1 MATDFFSLF
10 VWKSSN
16 IKLPSTS
23 LFQLNT
29 RDLQLDSLYVFF
41 HKSTNLKKKYY
52 FQIGHKSSEKQTF
65 TEATMHLA
73 ALDKKQYCF
82 TLLFYFI
89 IANLRAKHCVVA
101 VPIEVLSNHS
111 QITSFDISMYEITP
125 GNIDYIHIST
135 VWLQVK

>member
-73 ALDKKQYCF
+73 ALDKK
-82 TLLFYFI
+82 TILFY
-89 IANLRAKHCVVA
+89 IAVLLYYCKSTSEALCRCSTYRSVV
-101 VPIEVLSNHS
+101 ESLSNHIIWYKYVRNHTWEYRLYTYRHS
-111 QITSFDISMYEITP
+111 LARS
-125 GNIDYIHIST
+125 
-135 VWLQVK
+135 